1 MSIYAN
7 TSRQA
12 SSLAF
17 VRALVR
23 VLSTNQDG
31 LSPQVRTYVYTVA
44 RDAAIFVQE
53 KHHTP
58 DLRPEVVEM
67 AFEIADEP
75 ELVNELSEMTSPTA
89 FNPQVAQRLLA
100 GLQRFAAA

>member
-7 TSRQA
+7 TSRHA
-12 SSLAF
+12 SSLEF

-23 VLSTNQDG
+23 VLSANKKNLTPELQ
-31 LSPQVRTYVYTVA
+31 TYVYDVA
-44 RDAAIFVQE
+44 RDAAIFVQQ
-53 KHHTP
+53 KQHTA

-67 AFEIADEP
+67 AFEIADET
-75 ELVNELSEMTSPTA
+75 ELVDELSGMTSPHA
-89 FNPQVAQRLLA
+89 FNSQVAQRLLA

>member
-7 TSRQA
+7 TTRPA

-23 VLSTNQDG
+23 VLSTNQQD
-31 LSPQVRTYVYTVA
+31 LSPELQTYLYDVA
-44 RDAAIFVQE
+44 RGAAIFVQQ
-53 KHHTP
+53 KHHNP
-58 DLRPEVVEM
+58 NLRPEVVEM
-67 AFEIADEP
+67 AFEIADEL
-75 ELVNELSEMTSPTA
+75 ELVDELSGMTSPKA
-89 FNPQVAQRLLA
+89 FNPQVAQRLLD

>member
-7 TSRQA
+7 TSRPA

-23 VLSTNQDG
+23 VLSTSQQD
-31 LSPQVRTYVYTVA
+31 LPPEVQTYLYDVA
-44 RDAAIFVQE
+44 REAAIFVRE
-53 KHHTP
+53 KHRNP
-58 DLRPEVVEM
+58 ALSPEVVEM
-67 AFEIADEP
+67 AFEIADES
-75 ELVNELSEMTSPTA
+75 ELVNELSGMTSPKA
-89 FNPQVAQRLLA
+89 FNPQVAQRLLD

>member
-7 TSRQA
+7 TSRHA

-23 VLSTNQDG
+23 VLSTNQES
-31 LSPQVRTYVYTVA
+31 LSPEVQAYLYNVA
-44 RDAAIFVQE
+44 RGAAIFVRE

-75 ELVNELSEMTSPTA
+75 ELINELSCMTSPNA

-100 GLQRFAAA
+100 GLQRFATA